1 MKSIEARLAR
11 LESKKIDA
19 FSDVQAWI
27 ASGRLYNELSEAER
41 VRYAE
46 YLGVDC
52 EAMEAVEQ
60 AVNGTLCF
68 QLENR
73 KPKSTAAD
81 LKRIAAEIEKEMLM

>member
-1 MKSIEARLAR
+1 MKSIEARLSR
-11 LESKKIDA
+11 LESKKVDA
-19 FSDVQAWI
+19 FSDVHAWI

-81 LKRIAAEIEKEMLM
+81 LKRITAEIEKEMLM

>member
-1 MKSIEARLAR
+1 MP
-11 LESKKIDA
+11 
-19 FSDVQAWI
+19 
-27 ASGRLYNELSEAER
+27 
-41 VRYAE
+41 E